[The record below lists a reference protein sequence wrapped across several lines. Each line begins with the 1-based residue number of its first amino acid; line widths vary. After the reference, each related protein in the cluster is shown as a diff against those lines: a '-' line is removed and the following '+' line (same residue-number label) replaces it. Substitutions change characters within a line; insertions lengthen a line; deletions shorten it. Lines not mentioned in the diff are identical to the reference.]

1 MLVNKGQGCSTS
13 EYKSTIVV
21 DNAMF
26 AEMNLVSRV
35 ILLQSV
41 PKDIPTTLET

>member
-1 MLVNKGQGCSTS
+1 MLANNVRDVGLLNTNTS
-13 EYKSTIVV
+13 IVV

-35 ILLQSV
+35 ILLQSA